1 MRLGAEPVTLSQLAA
16 SDSGLS
22 ARAASVRARLTWP
35 GKPGVSEISAPLT
48 PDEQRRFEA
57 GRELYRNVCQACHQ
71 PDGRGQEKVAPT
83 LIGSSLLQAPAGIP
97 ARILLNG
104 KEGPI
109 GLMPPIGATISDEEI
124 ASVLTYVRRE
134 WGQTGAP
141 VDAATV
147 TAIRTST
154 TGRARPWTNDELIA
168 LVKRESK

>member
-1 MRLGAEPVTLSQLAA
+1 M
-16 SDSGLS
+16 
-22 ARAASVRARLTWP
+22 
-35 GKPGVSEISAPLT
+35 SEIAPLT

-71 PDGRGQEKVAPT
+71 PDGRGQEKVAPG
-83 LIGSSLLQAPAGIP
+83 LIGSSLLQAPADIP

-134 WGQTGAP
+134 WGQAGAP

-168 LVKRESK
+168 LIKRESK